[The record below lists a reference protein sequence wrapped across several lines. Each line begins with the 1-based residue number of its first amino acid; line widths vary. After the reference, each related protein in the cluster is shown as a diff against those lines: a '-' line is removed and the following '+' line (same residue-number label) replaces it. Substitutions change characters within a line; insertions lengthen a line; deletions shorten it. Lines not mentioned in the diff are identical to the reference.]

1 MLDNQEPKYYDATGA
16 PLYREP
22 DSLSVGTN
30 GVVFDVRGHVLLQ
43 RRSDNRFWGLPG
55 GRVDPGESVQQ
66 GVVREVLEET
76 NLQVEVVRF
85 VGVYSDPA
93 LNCIMRYPDDSIVH
107 YVTLVFECRRL
118 SGELAISEESTDI
131 GYFPTDDLP
140 PDTLVSHLIRIPDTL
155 AHSEFPFV
163 K

>member
-1 MLDNQEPKYYDATGA
+1 MSK
-16 PLYREP
+16 
-22 DSLSVGTN
+22 
-30 GVVFDVRGHVLLQ
+30 GHVLLQ
-43 RRSDNRFWGLPG
+43 RRSDNSFWGLPG
-55 GRVDPGESVQQ
+55 GALDPGESVEQ
-66 GVVREVLEET
+66 GAVREVLEET
-76 NLQVEVVRF
+76 NLHVETVRF

-118 SGELAISEESTDI
+118 SGDLGISEESTDI

-140 PDTLVSHLIRIPDTL
+140 ADTLVSHLVRIQDTL
-155 AHSEFPFV
+155 AYGNIPFI

>member
-22 DSLSVGTN
+22 DSIAVGTN
-30 GVVFDVRGHVLLQ
+30 GIVFNEKGHVLLQ
-43 RRSDNRFWGLPG
+43 KRADVGFWELPG
-55 GRVDPGESVQQ
+55 GKVDPGETVEQ
-66 GVVREVLEET
+66 GAVREVFEET
-76 NLQVEVVRF
+76 NLHVEIVRF

-93 LNCIMRYPDDSIVH
+93 YCIFRYPDGSLVH
-107 YVTLVFECRRL
+107 YVTLLFECRRL
-118 SGELAISEESTDI
+118 SGELRISDESTDI

-140 PDTLVSHLIRIPDTL
+140 PDTLVSQLVLIQDTL
-155 AHSEFPFV
+155 AHSEIPFV